1 MYHRNLSN
9 YHTPF
14 IHQEI
19 IDIHEEDAVLIL
31 VTGTMVAHDDNLLEI
46 IIPLFLNPINRDS
59 KESRFISMSV
69 DFFAAIR
76 TFIDCK
82 YRVFIIL
89 LQIFLLK
96 NLIKKNFR
104 PNRVP
109 FHCIQAKCSQIVSFL
124 FRPTTNLNISEKYHQ
139 PFPFHIFAA
148 ICIFVKWNSKITSF
162 RGSFPTLHSLSR
174 CRSGIDWVSIGY
186 RLAQGW
192 IIWNQSPNENQI

>member
-1 MYHRNLSN
+1 MYSRNLSN

-46 IIPLFLNPINRDS
+46 IIPLFLSPINRDS

-76 TFIDCK
+76 TFVDCK
-82 YRVFIIL
+82 YKVLIVS

-109 FHCIQAKCSQIVSFL
+109 FHCIQAKSSQIVCFL
-124 FRPTTNLNISEKYHQ
+124 FRPTTNFYISEKYHQ

-148 ICIFVKWNSKITSF
+148 ICIFVKWNSKIASF

-186 RLAQGW
+186 RLAQG
-192 IIWNQSPNENQI
+192 